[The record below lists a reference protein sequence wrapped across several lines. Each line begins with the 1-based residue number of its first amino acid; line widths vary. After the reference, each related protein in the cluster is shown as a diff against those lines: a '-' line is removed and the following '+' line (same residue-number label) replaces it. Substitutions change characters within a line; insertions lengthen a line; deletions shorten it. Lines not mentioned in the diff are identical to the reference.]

1 MLSIQ
6 EIKLVIDKLNKLKDT
21 DFQKN
26 IEDSLNVFKEY
37 YDTLELANRKEI
49 ESIDKTVAWYLE
61 DLDWRARNND
71 KVQNDFITKQVQMK
85 IGQFAKMGNILQNC
99 LEIGPGYGKFTG
111 MLRAWRLIFCVDV
124 IEKCKSKILEPFP
137 RKQQN
142 LIRFYTTNRCSC
154 PDIPTGSVHFVFSW
168 DTFTFFT
175 QKHIHEYLEEIKRVM
190 IPGAY
195 GFLHYADCNY
205 DQDLA
210 EAKRGYW
217 NYNTK
222 EKMTELVRLNGFEV
236 LETEQ
241 FMPKANY
248 IIFKKPGN
256 QNQVVYQISEIPL
269 DKNNQLG

>member
-6 EIKLVIDKLNKLKDT
+6 EIKLVIDKLTKLQT
-21 DFQKN
+21 YDFKKN
-26 IEDSLNVFKEY
+26 LEDSLQVFKEY
-37 YDTLELANRKEI
+37 YDTLELANSKEI

-61 DLDWRARNND
+61 DLDWRERH
-71 KVQNDFITKQVQMK
+71 KEKLENDFVSKQVQMK
-85 IGQFAKMGNILQNC
+85 IGQFAKMGNNLQNC

-111 MLRAWRLIFCVDV
+111 MLRPWRLIFCVDV
-124 IEKCKSKILEPFP
+124 LKQCKNKIIEPYPL
-137 RKQQN
+137 KQQK
-142 LIRFYTTNRCSC
+142 LIRFYTTDRCSC
-154 PDIPTGSVHFVFSW
+154 PDIPKGSVHFVFSW
-168 DTFTFFT
+168 DTFPFFT
-175 QKHIHEYLEEIKRVM
+175 KKHIDEYLQEIQRVM

-205 DQDLA
+205 EEDLN

-222 EKMTELVRLNGFEV
+222 EKMTDLVKNIGFEV
-236 LETEQ
+236 IEAKQ

-256 QNQVVYQISEIPL
+256 QNTVVYQISEIPVE
-269 DKNNQLG
+269 K